1 MTNPPHPRF
10 SRITGLA
17 FLWAQIGVFQGEGR
31 DPRSRHWLGLMR
43 RDPED
48 PRALPLRGGLKD
60 LGVGLGTATPTAG
73 DTAPSQDAE
82 LFHDHLGGSIC
93 PIVLL
98 RPLVEACSSLVGTVV
113 ANTERPDMLSPFM
126 GILNPVLQG
135 RNRHELTTVTEQ

>member
-1 MTNPPHPRF
+1 MRTPGPSP
-10 SRITGLA
+10 SRI
-17 FLWAQIGVFQGEGR
+17 
-31 DPRSRHWLGLMR
+31 
-43 RDPED
+43 
-48 PRALPLRGGLKD
+48 PLRGGLKD

-73 DTAPSQDAE
+73 DTAPSLDPE

-93 PIVLL
+93 PIVLP

-113 ANTERPDMLSPFM
+113 ANTERPDTLPPFM